1 MESESWID
9 LASCRAACDHLRRK
23 SAHASA
29 SFAVSVVAFMPDPVP
44 LEDEVTPT
52 PMKTRQ
58 RVSSKQAR
66 EFGRTLNRK
75 SNAWRLGHAFVF
87 RMSLFQ
93 TV

>member
-1 MESESWID
+1 
-9 LASCRAACDHLRRK
+9 
-23 SAHASA
+23 
-29 SFAVSVVAFMPDPVP
+29 MPDPVP

-66 EFGRTLNRK
+66 EFGRTLNLK
-75 SNAWRLGHAFVF
+75 FNARRLGRAFVS
-87 RMSLFQ
+87 RLSLFQ